1 MRCGM
6 VWWMDVH
13 LIVRHAVLAD
23 AEGIAR
29 VHTRS
34 WQIAYRGIISDDYL
48 NALNWETRFEVWSNR
63 LSSFQPAPSNLFVAT
78 DTNGSVTG
86 FAAIG
91 QVRDDDLTA
100 TGFFELFAIYVMP
113 ETWGL
118 GIGKALLDSA
128 LKSAPKDAPGVS
140 LWVLAGND
148 RARRFYQRQGF
159 QLDGTSR
166 VLTIGDRDLE
176 EVRYIRTPPEG

>member
-1 MRCGM
+1 M
-6 VWWMDVH
+6 VTCVDEH

-34 WQIAYRGIISDDYL
+34 WQIAYRGIMSDDYL
-48 NALNWETRFEVWSNR
+48 NALSWETRFEIWSNR
-63 LSSFQPAPSNLFVAT
+63 LSGIQPASNNLFVAT
-78 DTNGSVTG
+78 DADGSVTG

-91 QVRDDDLTA
+91 EVRDEDLA
-100 TGFFELFAIYVMP
+100 SKGFFELFAINVEP
-113 ETWGL
+113 EAWGL

-128 LKSAPKDAPGVS
+128 LQSVPVDAPGVS

-159 QLDGTSR
+159 EHNETGR
-166 VLTIGDRDLE
+166 VQSIGGSELE
-176 EVRYIRTPPEG
+176 EVRYIRVHP